1 MLKRLAICAIA
12 AIITAGL
19 SRVPAPAQAQFDSLQ
34 RERARQMLRDLRDA
48 LQHHYYDPQFHGIDM
63 EARFKAADSRLQSV
77 NNLGDALL
85 TIAQTLDALKDSHT
99 FFLPPSRN
107 THREYGYIQQM
118 IGDRCFITAVRPN
131 RDASEKLAA
140 GDEVLAWQAYTP
152 KRENL
157 WTMSYIFNTLL
168 SLPVMN
174 LSVRGPDGV
183 TRNVDV
189 TPKVTREKQVLS
201 LTDDNDFWKLVRDQE
216 EGERDNRQRL
226 LNYGDALLI
235 WKMPEFFMTDDEV
248 DHLLKDARKYPAL
261 IMDLRGNP
269 GGLITTLQR
278 VVGDVLDHDVTIAQ
292 RIGRKSDLKPQL
304 AKSRGANAYAGK
316 LIVLV
321 DSRSASAAELF
332 ARVVQLEHR
341 GTVLGDHSSGSVM
354 ESRRYQFHQGT
365 DTQFFYGASITEA
378 DLIMG
383 DGKSLEHTGVVPD
396 ELILP
401 SAADLAAGRDPVLAR
416 AAKLAGVELD
426 PVKAGQLF
434 PVEWRKD

>member
-1 MLKRLAICAIA
+1 MLKQLAVAGIIA
-12 AIITAGL
+12 AGL
-19 SRVPAPAQAQFDSLQ
+19 LRGPAFAQNQFDGYQ

-48 LQHHYYDPQFHGIDM
+48 VQHHYYDPQYHGVDL
-63 EARFKAADSRLQSV
+63 EARFKSADQRLQSV
-77 NNLGDALL
+77 TNLGDAMMA
-85 TIAQTLDALKDSHT
+85 IAETLDALKDSHT

-131 RDASEKLAA
+131 RDASEKLAP
-140 GDEVLAWQAYTP
+140 GDEVVAWQGYTP

-157 WTMSYIFNTLL
+157 WTMNYIFNTLL
-168 SLPVMN
+168 SVPAMN
-174 LSVRGPDGV
+174 LTVRGPDGV
-183 TRNVDV
+183 TRKVEV
-189 TPKVTREKQVLS
+189 EPKVTREKQVLD
-201 LTDDNDFWKLVRDQE
+201 LNDPNDYWKMVRDE
-216 EGERDNRQRL
+216 ENGERENRQRL
-226 LNYGDALLI
+226 VNFGDKLLI

-248 DHLLKDARKYPAL
+248 DRLIKDARKYQAL
-261 IMDLRGNP
+261 VMDLRGNP
-269 GGLITTLQR
+269 GGLIKTLER
-278 VVGDVLDHDVTIAQ
+278 VVGDVVDHDVTIA
-292 RIGRKSDLKPQL
+292 RRVGRKSDLKPQI

-332 ARVVQLEHR
+332 ARVIQLEHR

-354 ESRRYQFHQGT
+354 ESLRYQFHQGVNT
-365 DTQFFYGASITEA
+365 MVFYGASITDA

-396 ELILP
+396 EVILP

-416 AAKLAGVELD
+416 AAMLAGVQLD
-426 PVKAGQLF
+426 AVRAGQLF
-434 PVEWRKD
+434 PLEWRKD

>member
-1 MLKRLAICAIA
+1 
-12 AIITAGL
+12 
-19 SRVPAPAQAQFDSLQ
+19 
-34 RERARQMLRDLRDA
+34 MLRDLHDA
-48 LQHHYYDPQFHGIDM
+48 LEHHYYDPQYHGIDM
-63 EARFKAADSRLQSV
+63 EARFKAADTNLQSV
-77 NNLGDALL
+77 NNLGAAL
-85 TIAQTLDALKDSHT
+85 TIIAQTLDALKDSHT

-131 RDASEKLAA
+131 RDASEKLAV
-140 GDEVLAWQAYTP
+140 GDEVLAWQGFTP
-152 KRENL
+152 QRENL

-174 LSVRGPDGV
+174 LSVRGPDGA
-183 TRNVDV
+183 TRKIDV
-189 TPKVTREKQVLS
+189 TPKVTREKQVLD
-201 LTDDNDFWKLVRDQE
+201 LTNDADYWKLVRDE
-216 EGERDNRQRL
+216 ENGDRENRQRL
-226 LNYGDALLI
+226 VNSGDALLI

-269 GGLITTLQR
+269 GGLVKTLQR
-278 VVGDVLDHDVTIAQ
+278 VVGGVIDHDVTIAQ
-292 RIGRKSDLKPQL
+292 RVGRKSDLKPQI
-304 AKSRGANAYAGK
+304 AKSRGASAFTGK

-332 ARVVQLEHR
+332 ARVIQLEHR

-354 ESRRYQFHQGT
+354 ESRRYEFQQGA
-365 DTQFFYGASITEA
+365 DTQIFYGASITDA

-383 DGKSLEHTGVVPD
+383 DGKSLERTGVVPD
-396 ELILP
+396 EVILP
-401 SAADLAAGRDPVLAR
+401 SPADLAAGRDPVLAR

-426 PVKAGQLF
+426 PVKAGLLF
-434 PVEWRKD
+434 PIEWRKD